1 MNRKIYICNKLN
13 NKNMTHKFIILL
25 FFISITSL
33 FLSSSVFAI
42 ANPASTYCI
51 EQGYQLEIKTD
62 PSSGG
67 QYGVCIFPDGKE
79 CEEWKFFRGECGV
92 EYKKELPCKKAG
104 EEIKTGQCCEDLIT
118 IKNDDPG
125 PYEGCTGRV
134 GGWAICSDCGNK
146 ICESW
151 ENTCNCPSDCT
162 TIKEENY
169 NNITYYILGIIG
181 LIIFIF
187 ITYFLLFKRRK
198 K

>member
-1 MNRKIYICNKLN
+1 
-13 NKNMTHKFIILL
+13 MTYKFIILL

-33 FLSSSVFAI
+33 FLTSPVFAI
-42 ANPASTYCI
+42 ANPASTYCV
-51 EQGYQLEIKTD
+51 EQGYKLEIRTD
-62 PSSGG
+62 PLSGG

-92 EYKKELPCKKAG
+92 EYKKELPCKKAS
-104 EEIKTGQCCEDLIT
+104 EEIKIGQCCEGLT
-118 IKNDDPG
+118 AIKNDDPG

-146 ICESW
+146 ICENW
-151 ENTCNCPSDCT
+151 ENTCNCPTDCT
-162 TIKEENY
+162 TIKQIDY
-169 NNITYYILGIIG
+169 NTVYYILGIAG

-187 ITYFLLFKRRK
+187 IIYFLLSRRRK